1 MIKRYDINEE
11 WALSGVIEAGNFV
24 FVGYCVGNIGEP
36 IEKQIVGAL
45 KQLEERLK
53 LVDLALADV
62 VKMDVL
68 FKNIFDIPIME
79 KILKETFHGKFP
91 VRKSIQTEF
100 AHSGEVG
107 ILFQIDAIAFK
118 GYSDKTSTFRK
129 KRNVSLWLPIG
140 KSNGKPVFS

>member
-68 FKNIFDIPIME
+68 FKNIFDIPITE
-79 KILKETFHGKFP
+79 KILKETFHVKFP

-118 GYSDKTSTFRK
+118 G
-129 KRNVSLWLPIG
+129 
-140 KSNGKPVFS
+140 

>member
-45 KQLEERLK
+45 KQLEQRLK

-118 GYSDKTSTFRK
+118 GQCDKESILE

>member
-1 MIKRYDINEE
+1 LAKHRHRSFFYKSSEKNGSNAKGVKKKMIKRYDINEE

-118 GYSDKTSTFRK
+118 G
-129 KRNVSLWLPIG
+129 
-140 KSNGKPVFS
+140 

>member
-62 VKMDVL
+62 VRWMYFSK
-68 FKNIFDIPIME
+68 IFLI
-79 KILKETFHGKFP
+79 
-91 VRKSIQTEF
+91 
-100 AHSGEVG
+100 
-107 ILFQIDAIAFK
+107 
-118 GYSDKTSTFRK
+118 FRLW
-129 KRNVSLWLPIG
+129 KR
-140 KSNGKPVFS
+140 F

>member
-91 VRKSIQTEF
+91 VIRQNLL
-100 AHSGEVG
+100 
-107 ILFQIDAIAFK
+107 ILARWGFFFKLMRLLLRDSAIKRVRFEK
-118 GYSDKTSTFRK
+118 NGTSLYGYLSAKVMASQCF
-129 KRNVSLWLPIG
+129 LE
-140 KSNGKPVFS
+140 

>member
-1 MIKRYDINEE
+1 LAKRRHRSIFYKSSEKNGSNAKGVKKKMIKRYDINEE

-118 GYSDKTSTFRK
+118 G
-129 KRNVSLWLPIG
+129 
-140 KSNGKPVFS
+140 